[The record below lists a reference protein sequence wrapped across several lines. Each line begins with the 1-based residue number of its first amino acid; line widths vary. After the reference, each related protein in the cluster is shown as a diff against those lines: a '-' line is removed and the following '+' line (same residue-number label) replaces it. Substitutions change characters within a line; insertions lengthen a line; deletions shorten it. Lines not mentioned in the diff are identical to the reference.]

1 MRQDLTLTRRRLLV
15 GLAAGIAAA
24 NFRVQAASR
33 RDATG
38 SVADLE
44 TEIGGRIGL
53 AVLDTA
59 GGRQLSHRADE
70 RYAMCSTFKLMLAAA
85 ILSRVD
91 GGTVRLEQSVPFTRS
106 DLLPNSPLAD
116 SHPEGGAVPLKTM
129 LESVIEASDNTAA
142 NRLLALIGGPAGYTD
157 YLRSIGDSTT
167 RLDRIELDLNSNV
180 PGDPRDTT
188 TPNAMLQDMHRVL
201 LGDRLAPGSRNQL
214 LQWMRDCRT
223 GRERLRAKLPPGW
236 DAGDKTGTGARG
248 AVNDLAIFR
257 PPNRPPILAACYM
270 SDSGAPTK
278 TLNLAHA
285 RIGSLI
291 ASTMT

>member
-1 MRQDLTLTRRRLLV
+1 MRQHSTLTRRWFV
-15 GLAAGIAAA
+15 SGLAAGIAAA
-24 NFRVQAASR
+24 SSRVQAASQ
-33 RDATG
+33 RDAMG

-44 TEIGGRIGL
+44 AEIGGHIGL
-53 AVLDTA
+53 AVLNTA
-59 GGRQLSHRADE
+59 DGRQLSHRADE

-91 GGTVRLEQSVPFTRS
+91 AGTLRLEQSVPFTRS

-129 LESVIEASDNTAA
+129 LESLIEASDNTAA

-157 YLRSIGDSTT
+157 YLRSIGDATT
-167 RLDRIELDLNSNV
+167 RLDRIELDLNSNL

-214 LQWMRDCRT
+214 LQWMRDCKT
-223 GRERLRAKLPPGW
+223 GRERLRAKLPPDWG
-236 DAGDKTGTGARG
+236 AGDKTGTGSRG
-248 AVNDLAIFR
+248 AVNDLAIFY
-257 PPNRPPILAACYM
+257 PPSRRPILVACYM

-291 ASTMT
+291 ASNMT